1 MQFCLDRLLLLAQF
15 RHAAAEFLKPDQVL
29 QITQSAGA
37 PPSSPSALDRDVAHL
52 RVASADWC
60 FGLLAAGDLTPSEAN
75 LGPPAVDLGTCRARI
90 GRMLLHSCAALLALC
105 AVMPDL
111 SLAQTTA
118 PTPTAGQ
125 SEDKRIF
132 GIIPNYRTSPRPHP
146 YEPLIPKEKFKI
158 ASEDAFDG
166 GTVALAVL
174 FAGEAQLTNSTR
186 AFGQGVKGYAQYL
199 GTAYGDL
206 VIGDMMTE
214 AIFPVMLHQ
223 DPRYFR
229 RGTGAVW
236 SRLRSAAGQIFWTRT
251 DSGNTQ
257 LIIRRSSAT
266 QRQWRFRLRIP
277 Q

>member
-1 MQFCLDRLLLLAQF
+1 
-15 RHAAAEFLKPDQVL
+15 
-29 QITQSAGA
+29 
-37 PPSSPSALDRDVAHL
+37 
-52 RVASADWC
+52 
-60 FGLLAAGDLTPSEAN
+60 
-75 LGPPAVDLGTCRARI
+75 
-90 GRMLLHSCAALLALC
+90 MLLHSCTALLALF

-111 SLAQTTA
+111 SRAQTTA
-118 PTPTAGQ
+118 PTPTAAQ

-132 GIIPNYRTSPRPHP
+132 WIIPNYRTSPSPHP

-158 ASEDAFDG
+158 ASEDAFDR

-174 FAGEAQLTNSTR
+174 FAGEAQLTNSTP

-214 AIFPVMLHQ
+214 AIYPVMLHQ

-229 RGTGAVW
+229 RGTGTVW
-236 SRLRSAAGQIFWTRT
+236 SRLGSAAGQIFWTRT

-257 LIIRRSSAT
+257 FNYSEIIGNSTAVAISTVYYPNNRTAGDAVSKLGVQLGVDMAANILKEFWPDINRKLS
-266 QRQWRFRLRIP
+266 RKNR
-277 Q
+277 